1 MGVTLQVDYLDAAH
15 NFLQKNA
22 VWPKN
27 CSWAGTSFFG
37 HELQACETISKT
49 LSLGVPTQLLIGEL
63 ELRIY
68 SPISFGFLGLNC
80 WTPCGTN
87 SRYSK
92 VSIGTPSAPTEGALI

>member
-49 LSLGVPTQLLIGEL
+49 LPVC
-63 ELRIY
+63 LR
-68 SPISFGFLGLNC
+68 SS
-80 WTPCGTN
+80 
-87 SRYSK
+87 
-92 VSIGTPSAPTEGALI
+92 